1 MWSDKRLINYKETN
15 LMKRQ
20 VTRILKKVVE
30 QRMKKQKVML
40 IYGARR
46 VGKTVLLKDIVKG
59 SKGKTLLINGES
71 AEAIQM
77 LNDKSIGNYRRLF
90 SGVDVLA
97 IDEAQHIPD
106 IGAKL
111 KLIVDEVDGIKV
123 IATGSST
130 FDLQNKVG
138 VPLVGRFSQFML
150 TPLSLEELNAHETGY
165 DRMAKL
171 DSRIVYGLYPELIEI
186 ENDIEK
192 REYLTDIVDSYLL
205 RDILM
210 YDGLK
215 HSQKLFDL
223 LRMLAWQVGS
233 EVSLDELSRALSL
246 SRNTVER
253 YIDLLQKVF
262 VIFKVGGY
270 SRNLRK
276 EVTKSAK
283 YYFQDTGI
291 RNAVIGDFRPL
302 DLRPE
307 TDRGALWENSI
318 VAERMKRA
326 LNHRL
331 PVSLYFWRTYDQQEI
346 DLIEDYDGRLE
357 AFEIKSG
364 KASPKVPKAFREAYP
379 DAAFSVVNRQT
390 FLDFV

>member
-1 MWSDKRLINYKETN
+1 MVLKEN
-15 LMKRQ
+15 WLSAKLSVMKKQ
-20 VTRILKKVVE
+20 VSRILKKVVE

-46 VGKTVLLKDIVKG
+46 VGKTVLLKDLIKG
-59 SKGKTLLINGES
+59 SKGKTLLLNGES
-71 AEAIQM
+71 AEAMQM
-77 LNDKSIGNYRRLF
+77 LNEKSIGNYRRLF
-90 SGVDVLA
+90 SGIDVLA

-111 KLIVDEVDGIKV
+111 KLIVDEVEGIKV

-138 VPLVGRFSQFML
+138 EPLVGRYSQFML
-150 TPLSLEELNAHETGY
+150 TPLSLEELSKQETGY
-165 DRMAKL
+165 DSMAKL
-171 DSRIVYGLYPELIEI
+171 DSRIVYGLYPELIGI
-186 ENDIEK
+186 ENDLEK

-223 LRMLAWQVGS
+223 LRMLAWQIGS
-233 EVSLDELSRALSL
+233 EVSLDELSRSLSL

-291 RNAVIGDFRPL
+291 RNAVIGDFRPF
-302 DLRPE
+302 DQRPE
-307 TDRGALWENSI
+307 TDRGALWENFI

-326 LNHRL
+326 LNHKL
-331 PVSLYFWRTYDQQEI
+331 PVSFYFWRTYDQQEI
-346 DLIEDYDGRLE
+346 DLIEDYDGKLE
-357 AFEIKSG
+357 AFEIKAG
-364 KASPKVPKAFREAYP
+364 KSAPKVPKAFREAYP
-379 DAAFSVVNRQT
+379 DASFSIVNRET

>member
-1 MWSDKRLINYKETN
+1 MWSNRKNTNYQGIK
-15 LMKRQ
+15 LMKKQ
-20 VTRILKKVVE
+20 VSRILKNVVE

-59 SKGKTLLINGES
+59 SRGKTLLLNGES

-77 LNDKSIGNYRRLF
+77 FNEKSIGNYRRLF
-90 SGVDVLA
+90 SGIDVLA

-111 KLIVDEVDGIKV
+111 KLIVDEVEGIKV
-123 IATGSST
+123 VATGSST

-138 VPLVGRFSQFML
+138 EPLVGRFSQFML

-165 DRMAKL
+165 DRVAKL
-171 DSRIVYGLYPELIEI
+171 DNRIVYGLYPELIGI
-186 ENDIEK
+186 ESDMEK

-233 EVSLDELSRALSL
+233 EVSLDELSRSLSL

-276 EVTKSAK
+276 EITKSAK

-291 RNAVIGDFRPL
+291 RNAVIGDFRAL
-302 DLRPE
+302 DQRPE
-307 TDRGALWENSI
+307 TDRGALWENFI

-331 PVSLYFWRTYDQQEI
+331 PISFYFWRTYDQQEI
-346 DLIEDYDGRLE
+346 DLLEDYDGRLE
-357 AFEIKSG
+357 AFEIKAG
-364 KASPKVPKAFREAYP
+364 NAAPKVPKAFREAYP
-379 DAAFSVVNRQT
+379 DASFSIVNRKT